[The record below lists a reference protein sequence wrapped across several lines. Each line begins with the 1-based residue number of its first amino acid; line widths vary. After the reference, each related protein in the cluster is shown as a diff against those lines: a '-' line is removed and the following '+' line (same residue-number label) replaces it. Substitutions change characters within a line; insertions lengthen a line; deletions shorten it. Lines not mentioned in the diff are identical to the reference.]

1 MTAQTSTAPAHARRR
16 VILAGLVVV
25 GVAAAVLSFDTINSL
40 AEAAGFSA
48 SHAFRIVGTGAHLTL
63 RISWLVP
70 VAVDAFGL
78 LATMAWL
85 TPTFTAEIREYARWI
100 AIADIALSAVLNA
113 MYHGMKAAGWDISAC
128 WPVVIGVGAIPPVFV
143 ALALHLGSMVMDQRA
158 VPENVSAAPST
169 GTAEVATAGTEPVAP
184 TGTPGGTN
192 APPSTGTSAG
202 TSTARPAAPS
212 TAPRTGTATKPR
224 TAKKAGTSTAPER
237 SLSDRLRTAAAEIQK
252 AGSEVTGAA
261 LMKATGMDADPN
273 GIARRI
279 AREHNNAQRPPLHVV
294 ADDGENRQEAQA

>member
-1 MTAQTSTAPAHARRR
+1 MTAKTSTAGTNGRRQL
-16 VILAGLVVV
+16 ILAGLAVV

-85 TPTFTAEIREYARWI
+85 TPTFTAGIRRYARTI
-100 AIADIALSAVLNA
+100 AVADIVLSAVLNA
-113 MYHGMKAAGWDISAC
+113 LYHGMHAAGWVVSDC

-143 ALALHLGSMVMDQRA
+143 ALALHLGSLVMEDRA
-158 VPENVSAAPST
+158 VPAAASTAPAAAAAEPRST
-169 GTAEVATAGTEPVAP
+169 GTEHPAGAGTP
-184 TGTPGGTN
+184 
-192 APPSTGTSAG
+192 PPSGT
-202 TSTARPAAPS
+202 AA
-212 TAPRTGTATKPR
+212 RTGKPGKAR
-224 TAKKAGTSTAPER
+224 TAKKAGGGTGHEP
-237 SLSDRLRTAAAEIQK
+237 SLSERLRTAAAELQRT
-252 AGSEVTGAA
+252 GTEVTGSA
-261 LMKATGMDADPN
+261 LMKATQMKADPT

-279 AREHNNAQRPPLHVV
+279 AREHNNAQRQPLHAV
-294 ADDGENRQEAQA
+294 ADEPKEATG